1 MKLTDIKVEVKGGKA
16 SMSKKTAK
24 NSNLK
29 MLAKQPMLLACILFI
44 FAILLVFILVP
55 LFNVLKLGFSN
66 EAGGFSVANFVKVI
80 SNSSYRKTFFNS
92 IKLGVIVAVIATTM
106 GYIFAFAMAR
116 TEMPGKKFF
125 RLIATLPIISPPFV
139 LSLSLIFLFG
149 RMGLISNQLFG
160 IENADVY
167 GLRSLVIVQAIS
179 FFPVAYMTLT
189 GILESIDDSVED
201 AAYSMGASR
210 WHIFRTVTLPLS
222 FPGIAS
228 ALLLVFIQSLEDFSN
243 PAVISGGYSTLAVE
257 AYRVITGMNDMR
269 GGCVLAIILLVPTLL
284 AFTIQKFWI
293 AKKSFVTVT
302 GKPTQKRRKLHEP
315 HIIWPLFGFCT
326 LVSGMV
332 ILLYGTVLVGAFVK
346 TWGIN
351 YSFTLD
357 HFKYVFSLGWLPMK
371 NSLTLATLSAP
382 LAGLLGIAIAFMVV
396 RQKFPGKR
404 IMEFSSVLTFAIPG
418 TVLGIGYIYSFN
430 SKPFLLT
437 GTAFILVMAFTF
449 RNMPVAIES
458 GTATLMQIDG
468 SIEEASTIL
477 GASTGYTFRRITM
490 PLLQQAF
497 ASGLVYSFVRAMTAV
512 SSVIFLISPRWN
524 LATTRVFSLFE
535 VSQYSDAAAYIFV
548 MIFIIVIVIGIINVV
563 VDMLFKPKHLRMV
576 EKSTSKMK
584 RRKRG

>member
-1 MKLTDIKVEVKGGKA
+1 
-16 SMSKKTAK
+16 MSRRTAK
-24 NSNLK
+24 SSNLT
-29 MLAKQPMLLACILFI
+29 MLAKQPLLLACILFI
-44 FAILLVFILVP
+44 FAILLIFILLP
-55 LFNVLKLGFSN
+55 LFNVFKLGFSN
-66 EAGGFSVANFVKVI
+66 EAGGFSIANFVKVI
-80 SNSSYRKTFFNS
+80 GNSSYRRTFFNS
-92 IKLGVIVAVIATTM
+92 IKLGVLVAVIATTM
-106 GYIFAFAMAR
+106 GYIFAFAMTR

-149 RMGLISNQLFG
+149 RLGLISNQLLG

-201 AAYSMGASR
+201 AAYSMGSSR

-243 PAVISGGYSTLAVE
+243 PAVIAGGYSTLAVE

-269 GGCVLAIILLVPTLL
+269 GGCVLAIILLLPTLL

-315 HIIWPLFGFCT
+315 HIVWPLFAFCA
-326 LVSGMV
+326 LISGLV

-357 HFKYVFSLGWLPMK
+357 HFKYVFSLGWLPMR
-371 NSLTLATLSAP
+371 NSLTLAGLSAP
-382 LAGLLGIAIAFMVV
+382 LAGILGMAIAFLVV

-404 IMEFSSVLTFAIPG
+404 IMEFSSVLTFAVPG

-430 SKPFLLT
+430 SAPLLLT
-437 GTAFILVMAFTF
+437 GTGFILVMAFTF
-449 RNMPVAIES
+449 RNMPVGIES
-458 GTATLMQIDG
+458 GTATLLQIDS

-477 GASTGYTFRRITM
+477 GASAGYTFRRITL

-548 MIFIIVIVIGIINVV
+548 MIFIIVIVIGIINLI
-563 VDMLFKPKHLRMV
+563 VDLLFKPKHLRV
-576 EKSTSKMK
+576 AEKSARQMK

>member
-1 MKLTDIKVEVKGGKA
+1 
-16 SMSKKTAK
+16 MSKKTAK
-24 NSNLK
+24 SSNLK
-29 MLAKQPMLLACILFI
+29 MLAKQPLLLASILFI
-44 FAILLVFILVP
+44 FAILLIFILLP
-55 LFNVLKLGFSN
+55 LFNVFKLGFSD
-66 EAGGFSVANFVKVI
+66 EAGGLSVANFVNVI
-80 SNSSYRKTFFNS
+80 SNSSYQKTFINS
-92 IKLGVIVAVIATTM
+92 IKLGVIVALIATTM
-106 GYIFAFAMAR
+106 GYIFAFAMTR

-149 RMGLISNQLFG
+149 RLGLISNQLLG
-160 IENADVY
+160 IENSDVY

-201 AAYSMGASR
+201 AAYSMGSSR

-222 FPGIAS
+222 FPGVAS

-243 PAVISGGYSTLAVE
+243 PAVIAGGYSTLAVE

-269 GGCVLAIILLVPTLL
+269 GGCILAIILLIPTLL

-315 HIIWPLFGFCT
+315 HIIWPLFGVCT
-326 LVSGMV
+326 LISGLV

-351 YSFTLD
+351 YTFTLD

-371 NSLTLATLSAP
+371 NSLTLASLSAP
-382 LAGLLGIAIAFMVV
+382 LAGLIGIAIAFLVV
-396 RQKFPGKR
+396 RQRFPGKR
-404 IMEFSSVLTFAIPG
+404 IMEFTSVLTFAVPG

-430 SKPFLLT
+430 SPPLLLT
-437 GTAFILVMAFTF
+437 GTGFLLVMVFTF
-449 RNMPVAIES
+449 RNMPVGIES
-458 GTATLMQIDG
+458 GTATLMQIDA

-477 GASTGYTFRRITM
+477 GASTGYTFRRITL

-548 MIFIIVIVIGIINVV
+548 MIFIIVIVIGIINLII
-563 VDMLFKPKHLRMV
+563 DMLFKPKHLRV
-576 EKSTSKMK
+576 AEKSARLMK
-584 RRKRG
+584 RRKKR